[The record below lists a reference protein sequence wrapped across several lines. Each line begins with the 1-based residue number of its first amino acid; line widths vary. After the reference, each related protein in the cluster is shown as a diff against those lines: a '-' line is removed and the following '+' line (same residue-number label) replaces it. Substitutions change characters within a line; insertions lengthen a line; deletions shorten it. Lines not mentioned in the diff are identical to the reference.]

1 MVHWRLRAGCLA
13 AVLLCALAQ
22 VAKAETLTLATGEW
36 PPYTST
42 GLKHGGFATRIVREA
57 FESEGLEVKVV
68 YYPWARA
75 VALAGQP
82 DSGIDGVYPISHSS
96 ERETLFYFS
105 RPVATG
111 TNAFF
116 HLRSRPFT
124 WQSLADLSGVTI
136 GANVGY
142 SYGDAFQAAER
153 KKALRVERVGDPAT
167 NFRKLLAGRLD
178 LVLMNVDEAKYT
190 LAMQF
195 PADAWKVDFHPRVVV
210 AQDDFLAVGR
220 RHPRA
225 RELIETFN
233 RGLTRLQEE
242 GKLERYLMESR
253 RGDYLPVAPPFGAAP

>member
-1 MVHWRLRAGCLA
+1 MARWRLRTGWLPLA
-13 AVLLCALAQ
+13 LLSTLVQ
-22 VAKAETLTLATGEW
+22 TTPAETLTLATGEW

-75 VALAGQP
+75 IALAGQAG
-82 DSGIDGVYPISHSS
+82 SGIDGVYPISRSS
-96 ERETLFYFS
+96 EREALFYFS
-105 RPVATG
+105 QPVAAG
-111 TNAFF
+111 TNGFF

-124 WQSLADLSGVTI
+124 WRTLADLGGVSI

-153 KKALRVERVGDPAT
+153 KKAIRVERVGDPAT

-178 LVLMNVDEAKYT
+178 LVLMNVDEGKYT
-190 LAMQF
+190 LATQF
-195 PADAWKVDFHPRVVV
+195 PGDAWRVDVHPRVVV

-220 RHPRA
+220 HQPRA
-225 RELIETFN
+225 RALIETFN
-233 RGLTRLQEE
+233 RGLARLHEE
-242 GKLERYLMESR
+242 GKLERYLAESR
-253 RGDYLPVAPPFGAAP
+253 RGDYLPTPPPFGLNP